1 MQSLNLILFAIYK
14 MERSHLIGVIIIG
27 IVVLMALVTTVLYYT
42 TKAVRWRINRLFL
55 IIIN

>member
-1 MQSLNLILFAIYK
+1 
-14 MERSHLIGVIIIG
+14 
-27 IVVLMALVTTVLYYT
+27 VLYYT